1 MPYQFPS
8 SWGEQTRSELWKQAH
23 LEAGSPLLNPIAHI
37 PLLWPSLSS
46 GQIHSKPMIQGS
58 LSQSACALIPG
69 STGMGWTVSQ
79 THTYLQH
86 CFFMLRPPNLG
97 LSRQLVQTPQSSGT
111 WQPEHC
117 PQRLERRPFF
127 TGGSCCALF
136 LVTGLIGLIGG
147 ARGSASSEPA
157 IDDLSA
163 KKVSSLNSLTAK
175 DVPSV

>member
-1 MPYQFPS
+1 MQ
-8 SWGEQTRSELWKQAH
+8 QAH
-23 LEAGSPLLNPIAHI
+23 LELGTRLKLNCSCSPAVGGQHGAAEPRAAGPSAQGTFSPGLLLPA
-37 PLLWPSLSS
+37 PERGSCRGQRRLS
-46 GQIHSKPMIQGS
+46 P
-58 LSQSACALIPG
+58 AAPRA
-69 STGMGWTVSQ
+69 
-79 THTYLQH
+79 HTYLQH

-157 IDDLSA
+157 IDDLSI
-163 KKVSSLNSLTAK
+163 KTNV
-175 DVPSV
+175 